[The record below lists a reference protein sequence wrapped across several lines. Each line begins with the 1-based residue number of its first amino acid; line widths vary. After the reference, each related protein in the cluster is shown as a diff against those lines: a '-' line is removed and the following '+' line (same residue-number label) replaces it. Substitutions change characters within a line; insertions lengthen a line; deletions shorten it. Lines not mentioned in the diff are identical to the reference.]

1 MGCNCNNCDYGKEKI
16 KESKIKAYFC
26 PNCKSVNV
34 KYVFE
39 LKNAFGVIPKMRCL
53 DCKTEMAS
61 FPIVTTNEGE
71 MKNSIDNKPVKK
83 VKGVVKPKAVIKNGE
98 NKK

>member
-1 MGCNCNNCDYGKEKI
+1 MGCDCNNCDCGKEEDQGK
-16 KESKIKAYFC
+16 KIKAYFC
-26 PNCKSVNV
+26 PNCKSINV
-34 KYVFE
+34 KYIFE

-53 DCKTEMAS
+53 DCKTEMPS

-71 MKNSIDNKPVKK
+71 MKKTIDNKPVKK
-83 VKGVVKPKAVIKNGE
+83 TKGKVKPVKE

>member
-1 MGCNCNNCDYGKEKI
+1 MMACSCKNCDCGKEK
-16 KESKIKAYFC
+16 KIKAYFC
-26 PNCKSVNV
+26 PSCKSTNV

-39 LKNAFGVIPKMRCL
+39 LRNLFGVLPKMRCL

-61 FPIVTTNEGE
+61 FPILTTNEGE
-71 MKNSIDNKPVKK
+71 LKKTVGKKATAK
-83 VKGVVKPKAVIKNGE
+83 VKAKIKNGG